1 MQETGS
7 ASEGAMAADAGVMRL
22 DRIGAVAVLVMT
34 HPPVNTL
41 TGTLQRALLQ
51 ALDQIA
57 ADPEIRAVILRGEGR
72 GFSAGADIREAGQQA
87 RRAELARLCRRV
99 EDFPKPVIAALHG
112 TALGGGCE
120 LALAAHY
127 RIANAATVLG
137 FPEVGLG
144 LLPGAGT
151 TQRLP
156 RLIGAEQALRLLL
169 VGLPIRA
176 GEALALGLIDRVV
189 TENLGEAAL
198 AMAQEALPPRPTS
211 GLPLRDMPGHQTA
224 VAAARAALKPDAVLP
239 GASSPL
245 PAPARII
252 DCVEAAALLPFEM
265 GLAMEAAAFEDL
277 AASPQAKG
285 LHHTFIAERRALQPP
300 PLVAGRSL
308 PVVESLGILGA
319 EDPAADLA
327 LQALAAGMK
336 VTLCEA
342 DRPRL
347 ADTLGRIAAKQ
358 DQAVAE
364 GQMTEDLRDAAWA
377 RLSSAQTPEALAGV
391 DLVFLGGE
399 EIARALDGAETPI
412 AALPEGLPSAV
423 MGAVAASGDLCG
435 AGLTV
440 PEVMGGLAELSF
452 DATAAPDL
460 VLRLVALGRRLN
472 WRVVTAGP
480 GGPIELGLRLAL
492 EDAEQAL
499 QAQGQTPEAIAAA
512 LRAFGLGVGALR
524 HLPAMP
530 RGGQAI
536 VQTCLAALAAEGARM
551 LQDGRARRPCDIDAV
566 ALLSGLIPRW
576 QGGPMFLAD
585 QRGLL
590 VLRADLRKLSA
601 PVFAVPQVID
611 DLISEG
617 QKFADLDQ
625 G

>member
-1 MQETGS
+1 
-7 ASEGAMAADAGVMRL
+7 MRL

-41 TGTLQRALLQ
+41 TGALQQALLQ
-51 ALDQIA
+51 ALDKVA
-57 ADPEIRAVILRGEGR
+57 ADPEIHAVILRGEGR
-72 GFSAGADIREAGQQA
+72 GFSAGAEIRDAGQAA
-87 RRAELARLCRRV
+87 RRAELARLCLRI

-112 TALGGGCE
+112 SALGDGCE

-127 RIANAATVLG
+127 RIAHAATLLG
-137 FPEVGLG
+137 LPEVGLG

-176 GEALALGLIDRVV
+176 PEALALGLIDRVV
-189 TENLGEAAL
+189 PENLGEAAL
-198 AMAQEALPPRPTS
+198 AMAQEGLPLRPTS
-211 GLPLRDMPGHQTA
+211 GLQLRDMPGHQTA

-239 GASSPL
+239 GAANPL

-252 DCVEAAALLPFEM
+252 DCVEASALLPFAM

-285 LHHTFIAERRALQPP
+285 LQHAFLAERRALQVP

-308 PVVESLGILGA
+308 PVVETLGILGA

-327 LQALAAGMK
+327 LQALGAGMK
-336 VTLCEA
+336 VTLCDA

-358 DQAVAE
+358 DQAVAA
-364 GQMTEDLRDAAWA
+364 GQITEDLRDAAWA
-377 RLSSAQTPEALAGV
+377 RLSSARTPEALAGL
-391 DLVFLGGE
+391 DLVFLAPE
-399 EIARALDGAETPI
+399 EIARALDETETPAETPI
-412 AALPEGLPSAV
+412 SALPENLPCAV

-440 PEVMGGLAELSF
+440 PEAPGGLAELSF
-452 DATAAPDL
+452 DSTATPDL
-460 VLRLVALGRRLN
+460 VLRLVALGRRLS

-512 LRAFGLGVGALR
+512 LRAFGLGAGALR

-530 RGGQAI
+530 RGGQPI

-566 ALLSGLIPRW
+566 ALLSGLFPRW

-590 VLRADLRKLSA
+590 VLRADLRKLAA
-601 PVFAVPQVID
+601 PVFAVAQVLD